1 VQHVKEVEFN
11 SEFRIPNSECGC
23 GGGRVTGFGAFFR
36 QLARDL
42 WSQKLRTFLTTFGI
56 VWGTVAVSLLL
67 AFGHGLHRQMIKSIA
82 GLGDRIVIA
91 WPMRTSMVFEGL
103 GKGRRMRMMEEDIDF
118 LAAQV
123 ELVAG
128 ISSEYSDSL
137 LARYGDRQ
145 RSVQVSGVSPAYGE
159 MRNMIPA
166 PGGRFIN
173 ALDVDQRRRVVFVG
187 NELAEDL
194 FGTMDAVGKTVMIHG
209 SPFLVVGVLKPKDQD
224 SSYSGRDHSKMV
236 VPESTFRALT
246 GQKYMDNFIYKAP
259 RPDLNATLNEQVRHA
274 LSKRLR
280 FHPDDDQA
288 VQVWDTTEMFAF
300 MDAFML
306 GFQVFIGIMG
316 VLTLI
321 VGGIGVSNIMNVVV
335 EERTREIGIKMALGA
350 RGRSILTQFMLETMI
365 LTAVGGAIGLAIS
378 FAICSAFPTN
388 LEEYVGLPT
397 LSPGLAVLTASIL
410 GLVGFVAGYF
420 PARDASRLD
429 PVVAMKL

>member
-1 VQHVKEVEFN
+1 M
-11 SEFRIPNSECGC
+11 
-23 GGGRVTGFGAFFR
+23 TGFGSFFR

-56 VWGTVAVSLLL
+56 IWGTVAVSLLL
-67 AFGHGLHRQMIKSIA
+67 AFGHGLHRQMIKSVA

-91 WPMRTSMVFEGL
+91 WPMRTSRIFEGL
-103 GKGRRMRMMEEDIDF
+103 GKGRRMRMMEEDIEY
-118 LAAQV
+118 LEAQV
-123 ELVAG
+123 ELLAG
-128 ISSEYSDSL
+128 ISSEYSDNL
-137 LARYGDRQ
+137 IARYGDRQ
-145 RSVQVSGVSPAYGE
+145 RSVSVSGVSPAYGT

-166 PGGRFIN
+166 AGGRFIN
-173 ALDVDQRRRVVFVG
+173 DLDVEQRRRVVFVG

-194 FGTMDAVGKTVMIHG
+194 FGTREAVGETVMIHG
-209 SPFLVVGVLKPKDQD
+209 SPFLVVGVLVPKEQD
-224 SSYSGRDHSKMV
+224 SSYSGRDHSKMII
-236 VPESTFRALT
+236 PESTFRAIT
-246 GQKYMDNFIYKAP
+246 GQKYMDNFIYKAFSP
-259 RPDLNATLNEQVRHA
+259 ELNDALNEQVRAA
-274 LSKRLR
+274 LSSRLR

-288 VQVWDTTEMFAF
+288 VQVWDTTEMFVF

-306 GFQVFIGIMG
+306 GFQIFLGIMG
-316 VLTLI
+316 VLTLV

-350 RGRSILTQFMLETMI
+350 RSRAILTQFMLETMI
-365 LTAVGGAIGLAIS
+365 LTAVGGGIGLAIS
-378 FAICSAFPTN
+378 FAICAAFPVN

-410 GLVGFVAGYF
+410 GLIGFVAGYF

>member
-1 VQHVKEVEFN
+1 M
-11 SEFRIPNSECGC
+11 I
-23 GGGRVTGFGAFFR
+23 GFGSFFR

-56 VWGTVAVSLLL
+56 IWGTVAVSLLL
-67 AFGHGLHRQMIKSIA
+67 AFGNGLHRQMIKSVA

-91 WPMRTSMVFEGL
+91 WPMRTSMTFEGL

-118 LAAQV
+118 LEAHV
-123 ELVAG
+123 PLIAG
-128 ISSEYSDSL
+128 ISSEYSQSL
-137 LARYGDRQ
+137 IARYEDRQ
-145 RSVQVSGVSPAYGE
+145 RSVQVSGVSPSYGL

-166 PGGRFIN
+166 VGGRFIN
-173 ALDVDQRRRVVFVG
+173 SIDVAQRRRVVFVG
-187 NELAEDL
+187 NELADDL
-194 FGTMDAVGKTVMIHG
+194 FGTQDAVGETVMIHG
-209 SPFLVVGVLKPKDQD
+209 SPFLVVGVLVPKEQD
-224 SSYSGRDHSKMV
+224 SSYSGRDHSKMI

-246 GQKYMDNFIYKAP
+246 GQKYVDNFIYKAP
-259 RPDLNATLNEQVRHA
+259 SPDLNETLNEQVRTA
-274 LSKRLR
+274 LSRRLR

-288 VQVWDTTEMFAF
+288 IQVWDTSEMFVF

-306 GFQVFIGIMG
+306 GFQIFLGIMG

-350 RGRSILTQFMLETMI
+350 RGRAVLGQFLLETMC
-365 LTAVGGAIGLAIS
+365 LTAIGGAIGLGIS
-378 FAICSAFPTN
+378 FAICSAFPID

-397 LSPGLAVLTASIL
+397 LSPGLAVMTASIL
-410 GLVGFVAGYF
+410 GLVGLVAGYF
-420 PARDASRLD
+420 PARSASLLD

>member
-1 VQHVKEVEFN
+1 V
-11 SEFRIPNSECGC
+11 I
-23 GGGRVTGFGAFFR
+23 GFGSFFR

-56 VWGTVAVSLLL
+56 IWGTVAVSLLL
-67 AFGHGLHRQMIKSIA
+67 AFGNGLHRQMIKSVA

-91 WPMRTSMVFEGL
+91 WPMRTSMTFEGL

-118 LAAQV
+118 LEAQV
-123 ELVAG
+123 PLIAG
-128 ISSEYSDSL
+128 ISSEYSQSL
-137 LARYGDRQ
+137 IARYEDRQ
-145 RSVQVSGVSPAYGE
+145 RSVQVSGVSPSYGR

-166 PGGRFIN
+166 VGGRFIN
-173 ALDVDQRRRVVFVG
+173 AIDVAQRRRVVFVG
-187 NELAEDL
+187 NELADDL
-194 FGTMDAVGKTVMIHG
+194 FGTQEAVGETVMIHG
-209 SPFLVVGVLKPKDQD
+209 SPFLVVGVLVPKEQD
-224 SSYSGRDHSKMV
+224 SSYSGRDHSKMII
-236 VPESTFRALT
+236 PESTFRALT
-246 GQKYMDNFIYKAP
+246 GQKYVDNFIYKAP
-259 RPDLNATLNEQVRHA
+259 SPDLNETLNDQVRTA
-274 LSKRLR
+274 LSRRLR

-288 VQVWDTTEMFAF
+288 IQVWDTSEMFVF

-306 GFQVFIGIMG
+306 GFQIFLGIMG

-350 RGRSILTQFMLETMI
+350 RGRAVLGQFMLETMC
-365 LTAVGGAIGLAIS
+365 LTAIGGAIGLGIS

-397 LSPGLAVLTASIL
+397 LSPGLAVMTASIL
-410 GLVGFVAGYF
+410 GLVGLVAGYF
-420 PARDASRLD
+420 PARSASQLD